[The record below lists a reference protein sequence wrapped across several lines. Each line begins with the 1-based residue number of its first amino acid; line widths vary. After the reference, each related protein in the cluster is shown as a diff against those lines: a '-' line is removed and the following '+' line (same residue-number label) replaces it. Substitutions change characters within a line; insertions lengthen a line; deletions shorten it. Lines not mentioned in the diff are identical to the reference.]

1 MPPAEPEVPAFQPPE
16 PADPFEI
23 PPTAPGHT
31 PPAAPEVPAFQ
42 PPEPADPFEIPPTA
56 PGYTPPPAPEV
67 PAYQPPLEP
76 VTPSYVP
83 PLEPEDPYAIPPS
96 APGYTPPPEYQQ
108 LPGENPYGNSP
119 AFVPPPPVAPG
130 PYATGVETTPP
141 RETEESTGAKRSY
154 FRKDIEG
161 LRAVAVLAVLFFHVG
176 LPLFEGGYVGVDV
189 FYVISGFLIT
199 GLLLREG
206 ETTGKVNLVRFYAR
220 RMRRLLPA
228 ALLVIVVT
236 LVLSA
241 IIVTP
246 LRLTEIAGDAAASAL
261 YVANFRFAME
271 ATNYLA
277 TEAPSPL
284 LHYWTL
290 GVEEQ
295 FYLVWPLIL
304 LVALRFLP
312 TRLVGL
318 FFLLLA
324 VASFG
329 LSLYWTWAN
338 PAWAFFS
345 PTTRAWELAAGALIA
360 IGLLR
365 IPRRAPGI
373 TASISVVLGLLLIA
387 ASVFVGAILSDLDIG
402 QNEFVNA
409 IFATPDTPYPG
420 VAALLPVFGRRAGDH
435 GRQPRPHARRPL
447 RAGQPGEPL
456 HRPHQ
461 LLALPVALADPH
473 PRAHRAGG
481 RRPDHPPRCW
491 PAWRSCWRSSAPSS
505 GSGRS
510 ARQARSI
517 GAPGV
522 RSSWDSSSS
531 VAVGATALM
540 MSGAITL
547 PSQIDLPWIQPPK
560 EVAELAGVRDDLP
573 ASYADGCHLL
583 GYRQQKVK
591 TECVYGDPDGEQ
603 DSHAHRRLPCSAV
616 DAGTRHLCATEGLA
630 PGGP

>member
-1 MPPAEPEVPAFQPPE
+1 M
-16 PADPFEI
+16 
-23 PPTAPGHT
+23 
-31 PPAAPEVPAFQ
+31 
-42 PPEPADPFEIPPTA
+42 
-56 PGYTPPPAPEV
+56 
-67 PAYQPPLEP
+67 
-76 VTPSYVP
+76 
-83 PLEPEDPYAIPPS
+83 
-96 APGYTPPPEYQQ
+96 
-108 LPGENPYGNSP
+108 
-119 AFVPPPPVAPG
+119 
-130 PYATGVETTPP
+130 
-141 RETEESTGAKRSY
+141 
-154 FRKDIEG
+154 
-161 LRAVAVLAVLFFHVG
+161 
-176 LPLFEGGYVGVDV
+176 
-189 FYVISGFLIT
+189 
-199 GLLLREG
+199 
-206 ETTGKVNLVRFYAR
+206 RFYAR

-241 IIVTP
+241 VIVTP

-338 PAWAFFS
+338 PEWAFFS
-345 PTTRAWELAAGALIA
+345 PMTRAWELAAGALIA

-373 TASISVVLGLLLIA
+373 TASISVVVGLLLIA
-387 ASVFVGAILSDLDIG
+387 ASVFVGAILSDLDIA

-420 VAALLPVFGRRAGDH
+420 VAALLPVFGAVLVIMGGSHGRTLIGRFVLGNPVSRYIGRISYSLYLWHWPILILVPIALGVDDLTTRLALAGVAVVLAILSTELWERPFRTSGALDRRARGSV
-435 GRQPRPHARRPL
+435 
-447 RAGQPGEPL
+447 
-456 HRPHQ
+456 Q
-461 LLALPVALADPH
+461 LGLV
-473 PRAHRAGG
+473 
-481 RRPDHPPRCW
+481 
-491 PAWRSCWRSSAPSS
+491 
-505 GSGRS
+505 
-510 ARQARSI
+510 
-517 GAPGV
+517 
-522 RSSWDSSSS
+522 SS

-547 PSQIDLPWIQPPK
+547 PSEIDLPWIQPPK

-573 ASYADGCHLL
+573 DLL
-583 GYRQQKVK
+583 RRWLPPAGLPSA
-591 TECVYGDPDGEQ
+591 EGEHRLRVRRCRRGQ
-603 DSHAHRRLPCSAV
+603 DSHAHRRLTRSAV
-616 DAGTRHLCATEGLA
+616 VARTRHLRATEGLA
-630 PGGP
+630 PGGPTPRPPARSPTCRSGSARSGASSSSASTGARSCSSTSARPSPTSSTWASHATTSCGTARRSSNPRWRRPTGASD